1 MTLIPYPS
9 VPMYPGV
16 PPIPRLTDGNP
27 NITFALPSPQSV
39 AGSPE
44 PTWGIF
50 DADGN
55 PLYTPTEGGTLSVFS
70 FGFERSMG
78 ISDFPVE
85 ALPGSTN
92 GSGFASYNKVY
103 QPANP
108 ILTMALSGTE
118 GEKTAFLA
126 AVDLACQTTQL
137 YNVWT
142 PDAIYSAPGGA
153 YTVNQYNYRRSAIQG
168 ATMLMVEISLVQVK
182 QVTSALSNVTAPQSP
197 SAASPSNGG
206 TVTGA
211 TTPISPRLSQIIS
224 GILHGGAQ

>member
-1 MTLIPYPS
+1 MPLIPYPS

-16 PPIPRLTDGNP
+16 PPIPRNSADNT
-27 NITFALPSPQSV
+27 NITFALPSPRSV

-44 PTWGIF
+44 PIWGIF
-50 DADGN
+50 DAAGN
-55 PLYTPTEGGTLSVFS
+55 PIYTPTEGGTLSVFS

-78 ISDFPVE
+78 VSDFPVE

-142 PDAIYSAPGGA
+142 PDAIYSSAGGA

-168 ATMLMVEISLVQVK
+168 ATMLMVEISLMQVK
-182 QVTSALSNVTAPQSP
+182 QVTSSLSNVPAPQS
-197 SAASPSNGG
+197 SSSASPSNGG

-211 TTPISPRLSQIIS
+211 TTTLSPQIVQSI
-224 GILHGGAQ
+224 IKVLHGGAQ